1 MIISGRGRSVLPEKY
16 KESSAVVVVVVVT
29 LRTAPEVPTSSS
41 IGLKIIVNPERPGQK
56 VHTVCPSSYPF
67 I

>member
-29 LRTAPEVPTSSS
+29 LRTAPEVPSSS